1 MLKPFVEPI
10 SLAPPTALDRK
21 QTKDLDQYLRDQG
34 LYESRDEAELRE
46 EVLGQL
52 DQIVKQWIRGVAALR
67 GQSPDD
73 ANAKI
78 YTFGSYRLGVHGP
91 GADIDTLCVGPSY
104 AQRSTDFFGDD
115 PHCLQHILSK
125 LPEVDALRGVP
136 NAYVPVIECK
146 FRGISIDLLYA
157 QLAVPVVREDID
169 IGATATLR
177 HCDDQSVRSLN
188 GCRVTDMILK
198 EVPDVVAFRTSL
210 RCLKLWAEKRGVYS
224 NVTGYLGGV
233 NWAILVAYVC
243 KLYPKATASVLVSR
257 FFKVYTSWPWP
268 TPIMLRPIEKDAS
281 LAMPVWDPRE
291 NGRDRSHLM
300 PIITPA
306 YPAMNSSYNV
316 SDCTLEVMKAEF
328 KRGDEV
334 CSEILAGTTDDNS
347 KEEEKKNVGDNEGGA
362 TKQQQG
368 SYWGK
373 LLEPVQFFQG
383 FKHFLQ
389 IEVIAS
395 SKEDFEIWEGW
406 VHSRMRLLIKSAGM
420 MVDVR
425 PWPKAF
431 TAPPVK
437 NNKEEEDEDEE
448 EEEEE
453 EEEKKKKIASNNDDS
468 TEKEDQPPF
477 PPPPSCFY
485 FIGISKKKAPT
496 TTYGYSQMMIIPQSK
511 VDLTPAVN
519 DFAHKVKEW
528 DERKPGMDILVKH
541 VMQKA
546 LPEWC
551 RPVVVAGSRKRT
563 AAAAATVAAAAAEA
577 EANGI
582 REDARPSQP
591 TAAAAPASPSK
602 KLKPATLGRTVLE
615 LNVIEVNGDDTD
627 GTGGS
632 GEGGV
637 EVGMERTE
645 SDMVEAKVAAHEASV
660 NVLRGDKELGEW
672 TTVAQPQEGGE
683 GGKVVEEK
691 QAQPKAKKGI
701 TVKLNI

>member
-10 SLAPPTALDRK
+10 SLAPPTALDQK

-125 LPEVDALRGVP
+125 LPEVNALRGVP

-169 IGATATLR
+169 IAATATLR

-257 FFKVYTSWPWP
+257 FFKVYASWPWP

-316 SDCTLEVMKAEF
+316 SDCTLEVMKVEF

-334 CSEILAGTTDDNS
+334 CSEILAPATDDNS
-347 KEEEKKNVGDNEGGA
+347 KEEEKKIGGDKEGGA
-362 TKQQQG
+362 TTQQQG

-431 TAPPVK
+431 TAPSVQNK
-437 NNKEEEDEDEE
+437 NKEEEEE
-448 EEEEE
+448 V
-453 EEEKKKKIASNNDDS
+453 KQKKIASNNYDS
-468 TEKEDQPPF
+468 QEKEDQPPF
-477 PPPPSCFY
+477 SPPPPSCFY
-485 FIGISKKKAPT
+485 FIGLSKKKAPT

-551 RPVVVAGSRKRT
+551 RPVMVAGSRKRS
-563 AAAAATVAAAAAEA
+563 AVAAAAAAAES
-577 EANGI
+577 EANGS
-582 REDARPSQP
+582 REDARPPQP
-591 TAAAAPASPSK
+591 SAQPSAAAAAAAAPASPSK
-602 KLKPATLGRTVLE
+602 KLKPATLGRTVSE
-615 LNVIEVNGDDTD
+615 LNVVEVNGDVN
-627 GTGGS
+627 GGS
-632 GEGGV
+632 GEGKV

-672 TTVAQPQEGGE
+672 TTVAQPLEGGE
-683 GGKVVEEK
+683 GGKVVKEK
-691 QAQPKAKKGI
+691 QAQQGQSKAKKGI